1 MLVTVKG
8 FGGIWERRFGKNT
21 AYPTPSSQAAF
32 YNTTGV
38 LVKDK
43 VRYRWR
49 IGGKIRFNGVG
60 GFTPTNPSSALNRVF
75 ECKEPETTRG
85 GWTQILFRR
94 MLSGPERPDF
104 YLFVVTA
111 ESTGHLDTR
120 STCWKADSV
129 QVIALSEHD
138 DQQEAMLLMP
148 AYSWVGGN
156 WVRFTRSLPRSSSG
170 LPAFGWKERA
180 WQAKEERCA
189 TKKEPWN

>member
-8 FGGIWERRFGKNT
+8 FGGIWERRFGKNI
-21 AYPTPSSQAAF
+21 AYPTGSSQAAF

-60 GFTPTNPSSALNRVF
+60 GFTPTNPSRALNRVF

-94 MLSGPERPDF
+94 MLSGPERPHF

-111 ESTGHLDTR
+111 EYTGRIDIR
-120 STCWKADSV
+120 SSCWKADSV
-129 QVIALSEHD
+129 QVVALSEHD

-148 AYSWVGGN
+148 AYSWVRGELGTFYAEPSAKQF
-156 WVRFTRSLPRSSSG
+156 WSAG
-170 LPAFGWKERA
+170 LRLERA
-180 WQAKEERCA
+180 GLAG
-189 TKKEPWN
+189 